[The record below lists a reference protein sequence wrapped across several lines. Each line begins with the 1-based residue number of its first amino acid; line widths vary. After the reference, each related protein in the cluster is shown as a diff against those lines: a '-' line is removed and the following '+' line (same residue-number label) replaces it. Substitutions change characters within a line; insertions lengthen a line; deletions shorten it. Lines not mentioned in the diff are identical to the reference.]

1 MLLQEIRIT
10 RKSFA
15 SSLTSTFDQNTH
27 STNSQQNEW
36 RPATFFKQGTLQYTH
51 EIYFFTTYFI
61 VCVTFVT
68 LISAMKY
75 HCTYN
80 SLIFNPKRPTT
91 CKWLHVVLHQVTRMR
106 TIHTHDLPTS
116 CDRKESS
123 DPCDPRH
130 CSQSN
135 IYSHE
140 VSDRFLPFRNC
151 PALGESCAV
160 AQHLVQAGASSTAQ
174 RCFRLLV

>member
-27 STNSQQNEW
+27 CTNTQQNECK
-36 RPATFFKQGTLQYTH
+36 PATFLKQGTLQYTH
-51 EIYFFTTYFI
+51 EIYFFTAYFI
-61 VCVTFVT
+61 ACVTFVT

-80 SLIFNPKRPTT
+80 TLIFDQ
-91 CKWLHVVLHQVTRMR
+91 LHVRVNGCMIVVRQVTRMR

-123 DPCDPRH
+123 DPCDSRH

-160 AQHLVQAGASSTAQ
+160 AQHLVQAGASSTAK